1 MATKLTY
8 NYFKQI
14 FEDGFFHAD
23 PHPGNILIHENTIAY
38 IDFGL
43 MGTLDLSLRNKLN
56 EVLKGAATGD
66 IELMTKSIVKIGI
79 KKRAYRYK

>member
-23 PHPGNILIHENTIAY
+23 PPHPGNILIHENTIAY

-79 KKRAYRYK
+79 KKKGL